1 MNRQHGFTVIE
12 ILVAIAFLAFAGS
25 LFYVQKNDLVIAARD
40 NDRKTAINAMYYNLE
55 EVYYTANNS
64 YPKVISGDNLKAMN
78 PELLKDPDS
87 VAIGEQSS
95 DYRYEPS
102 GCNGEVCT
110 SYTLRADLENEADFV
125 KNARH

>member
-1 MNRQHGFTVIE
+1 
-12 ILVAIAFLAFAGS
+12 
-25 LFYVQKNDLVIAARD
+25 
-40 NDRKTAINAMYYNLE
+40 MYYNLE
-55 EVYYTANNS
+55 EVYYVANNS
-64 YPKVISGDNLKAMN
+64 YPKVISGDNLKAMD

-95 DYRYEPS
+95 NYRYEPS